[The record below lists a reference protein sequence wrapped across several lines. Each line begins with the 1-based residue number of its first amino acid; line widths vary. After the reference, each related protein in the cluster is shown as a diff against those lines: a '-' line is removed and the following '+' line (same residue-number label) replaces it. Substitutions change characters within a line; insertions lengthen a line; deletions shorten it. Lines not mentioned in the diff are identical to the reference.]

1 MPSDIPQS
9 VHGDELRRPESH
21 FTIAVDTEHVEKML
35 HKGTRGDF
43 EVYSDEP
50 DGMGGDDNY
59 PAPLTYIAMG
69 IGF

>member
-1 MPSDIPQS
+1 MPSDIPRA
-9 VHGDELRRPESH
+9 VHGDELPGSGSR
-21 FTIAVDTEHVEKML
+21 FTISVDAEHIEKML
-35 HKGTRGDF
+35 HKGTRGKF